1 MPRKRVAVTVGELE
15 LLVQSVTS
23 ETIAETPYIAPAHE
37 ELREILEETRQ
48 LMKERDQ
55 YTALKQEA
63 TRRIQEKLEAGCR
76 AATILRHS
84 LRYRYGNRPE
94 PLAAFRIKPAHGRPR
109 GRKTAKAQPDSPR
122 IRAGARRRR
131 RDPRRGDGK
140 RRERDSP
147 SVFCAVPSIGG
158 AS

>member
-15 LLVQSVTS
+15 LLIQSVTP
-23 ETIAETPYIAPAHE
+23 ETLAETPYIEPAHA
-37 ELREILEETRQ
+37 ELRELVEETRQ
-48 LMKERDQ
+48 LMTERDR

-63 TRRIQEKLEAGCR
+63 TRKIQEKLEAGCR

-109 GRKTAKAQPDSPR
+109 GRKAAESQPDSP
-122 IRAGARRRR
+122 ANQGE
-131 RDPRRGDGK
+131 G
-140 RRERDSP
+140 P
-147 SVFCAVPSIGG
+147 STES
-158 AS
+158 